1 MLLIHGAAFPQRWS
15 ASLSCWT
22 SSGVNAWQ
30 RPTRRNT
37 FLPLTSP
44 FPSPVDSV
52 FTRPQS
58 TWVSKSLVK
67 SSRLGSVVAGSPAR
81 TAARIRRY
89 FKGLLRPFLRHLHA
103 PDARYGAPAPRLAA
117 KPVLDDAKRAPQ
129 ACSSGA
135 NRARKGGRHRALDQ
149 LTMFVICSEGHI
161 RLNVWKRME

>member
-22 SSGVNAWQ
+22 TSGVNAWQ

-37 FLPLTSP
+37 FLPSISP

-52 FTRPQS
+52 LTRSQS

-67 SSRLGSVVAGSPAR
+67 TSRLGSVVAGSPAR
-81 TAARIRRY
+81 TAAMMRRD

-103 PDARYGAPAPRLAA
+103 PDPRYGAPAPRLTAEPA
-117 KPVLDDAKRAPQ
+117 LEGAKRAPQ

-135 NRARKGGRHRALDQ
+135 NRARKGGRHQALYQ
-149 LTMFVICSEGHI
+149 PTMFTFCSEL
-161 RLNVWKRME
+161 RSRSN